1 MSVGYLDGII
11 NLQVSLMP
19 IMFVSYILQYI
30 DKTSLANGAILGL
43 RKDLV
48 GNIATKLTQD
58 HSIDPR
64 SIWLANSTAGR
75 PACFTSAI

>member
-1 MSVGYLDGII
+1 
-11 NLQVSLMP
+11 MP

-48 GNIATKLTQD
+48 GNIVTRVT
-58 HSIDPR
+58 R
-64 SIWLANSTAGR
+64 SIH
-75 PACFTSAI
+75 